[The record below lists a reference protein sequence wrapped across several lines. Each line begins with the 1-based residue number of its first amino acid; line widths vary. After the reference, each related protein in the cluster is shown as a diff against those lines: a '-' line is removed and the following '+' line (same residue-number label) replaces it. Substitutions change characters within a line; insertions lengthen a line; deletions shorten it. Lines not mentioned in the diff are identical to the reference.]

1 MELARQTLGG
11 IAEGILAEMGPFRN
25 SQGSGPVSAM
35 LFFPTA
41 RAAPRGRAHP
51 GQDTTM
57 DAKQLAKL
65 IRKNTETVQ
74 RTPKGRDPRSYDQTL
89 PVRVDDDAAAER
101 AKLFD
106 EMKKREF

>member
-1 MELARQTLGG
+1 
-11 IAEGILAEMGPFRN
+11 
-25 SQGSGPVSAM
+25 
-35 LFFPTA
+35 
-41 RAAPRGRAHP
+41 
-51 GQDTTM
+51 M

-65 IRKNTETVQ
+65 IKKNTESLQ
-74 RTPKGRDPRSYDQTL
+74 RPKGRDPRNYDATL

>member
-1 MELARQTLGG
+1 
-11 IAEGILAEMGPFRN
+11 
-25 SQGSGPVSAM
+25 
-35 LFFPTA
+35 
-41 RAAPRGRAHP
+41 
-51 GQDTTM
+51 M

-65 IRKNTETVQ
+65 IRKNTEAVQ

-89 PVRVDDDAAAER
+89 PARVDDDAAAER

>member
-1 MELARQTLGG
+1 MLGDQRPFG
-11 IAEGILAEMGPFRN
+11 NSLPGANRPEQEYFSRDRRRRPTVQAEVL
-25 SQGSGPVSAM
+25 
-35 LFFPTA
+35 
-41 RAAPRGRAHP
+41 
-51 GQDTTM
+51 M

-65 IRKNTETVQ
+65 IKKNTESLQ
-74 RTPKGRDPRSYDQTL
+74 RPKGRDPRNYDATL